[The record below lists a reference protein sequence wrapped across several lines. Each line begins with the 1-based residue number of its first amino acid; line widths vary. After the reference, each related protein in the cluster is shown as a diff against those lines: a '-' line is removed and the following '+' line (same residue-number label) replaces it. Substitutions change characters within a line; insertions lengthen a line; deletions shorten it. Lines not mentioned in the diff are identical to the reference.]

1 MEEIPC
7 LSPAVVG
14 RIILMVPQVLELT
27 PSMAGWYFAAAARP
41 QLLGR
46 EALPPP
52 PSYSP
57 SVAPIDPACLGYG
70 ADGRPRL
77 ASARP
82 RIWFLA

>member
-1 MEEIPC
+1 
-7 LSPAVVG
+7 
-14 RIILMVPQVLELT
+14 MVSQVLELT
-27 PSMAGWYFAAAARP
+27 PSMAGWYFAAPSTPR
-41 QLLGR
+41 LLGR

-52 PSYSP
+52 ALHSP
-57 SVAPIDPACLGYG
+57 SIAPVDPVCLGYG